1 MDTQEL
7 MGFFKAAAAG
17 VDQAMQAD
25 LAAVG
30 DQSLTEILHHAV
42 FNGGKRIRPQ
52 LTLLCCALTTG
63 GGIPDPDSTMKLA
76 VVFEYLHAASLLHDD
91 VIDRA
96 ELRRGKP
103 AANVVWGVSPVIL
116 AGDYLHSRA
125 MTLAG
130 EDGGPEAVA
139 VAGRAVSAMIESEFL
154 QMKNAE
160 ERNPSEENYFRV
172 ASGKTGALIAAACEA
187 GVLKGGGSDE
197 QRQAVRLYGENIG
210 LAFQIVDDLLDYQGD
225 PEKTGKA
232 VGNDLVEGKMTLP
245 LIHAL
250 RQAADE
256 DRLALEKILAS
267 GPETRPQHFAEAKS
281 LIDKAGGFAS
291 AGEQAAELVKTG
303 LEALSSS
310 FGEGKERQ
318 ILAGLAG
325 YVLSRDK

>member
-1 MDTQEL
+1 VETQEL
-7 MGFFKAAAAG
+7 MDFFRAAAAG

-25 LAAVG
+25 LAAVENP
-30 DQSLTEILHHAV
+30 SLAEILQHAV

-76 VVFEYLHAASLLHDD
+76 MVFEYLHAASLLHDD

-103 AANVVWGVSPVIL
+103 AANVVWGIPSVIL

-130 EDGGPEAVA
+130 ENGGPEAVA

-160 ERNPSEENYFRV
+160 SLDPSEEKYFRV

-232 VGNDLVEGKMTLP
+232 VGNDLAEGKMTLP

-250 RQAADE
+250 RQATDE
-256 DRLALEKILAS
+256 DRQTLEKIIAT
-267 GPETRPQHFAEAKS
+267 EAAARPQHFAEVKS

-291 AGEQAAELVKTG
+291 AGKQAAELVKTG
-303 LEALSSS
+303 LEKLSSS
-310 FGEGKERQ
+310 FKEGKELQ